1 MSARWLC
8 RLLTLI
14 AGGLLL
20 GGCGSLLGGKT
31 EIPERR
37 KFILQPTSLR
47 LSLPKS
53 ERPYPYK
60 VQIEKFAVSRL
71 YDRDQIVFRLSPE
84 EIREDRWHVWAVR
97 PSEMITD
104 AAEQYL
110 KDAHLFTD
118 IRQEFLDASP
128 DFTFTG
134 TVKAIERYDSV
145 DQWYALLTITMQ
157 LVDRHNEVIWQR
169 SFGGDRDDAQ
179 EVYNADFSHT
189 VVTMKELL
197 STYMKQAIEEIDLQ
211 VHIRMLHDA
220 GKPLDDLLAATSG
233 ETPAPADSAAT
244 GLEDRIPG
252 AHPHYVIIPGK
263 LAPESE

>member
-8 RLLTLI
+8 RLLALA
-14 AGGLLL
+14 AGALLL

-37 KFILQPTSLR
+37 KFILQPMSAR
-47 LSLPKS
+47 LSLPSSK
-53 ERPYPYK
+53 RPYPYK

-110 KDAHLFTD
+110 KDARLFTD
-118 IRQEFLDASP
+118 IRQEFLDVTP

-145 DQWYALLTITMQ
+145 DQWYAVLTITMQ
-157 LVDRHNEVIWQR
+157 LVDRHNEVIWER
-169 SFGGDRDDAQ
+169 SFGEEPSR
-179 EVYNADFSHT
+179 VYISDFTHT
-189 VVTMKELL
+189 VVAMKEQLR
-197 STYMKQAIEEIDLQ
+197 TYMEQAIREIDLQ
-211 VHIRMLHDA
+211 VHIRMLHNA
-220 GKPLDDLLAATSG
+220 GQPYEYLLAATNG
-233 ETPAPADSAAT
+233 EVAAPADTTETDPA
-244 GLEDRIPG
+244 DRIPG
-252 AHPHYVIIPGK
+252 THPHYEIIPGK